1 VTQSRGDGLLKGGPC
16 QGSIAGWNLAGAVV
30 PVATPACGA
39 RLEPFSGKWIR
50 FVVKTRGARTKSADP
65 TSVETALAAV
75 RGNHDV
81 VEKLAYVP

>member
-1 VTQSRGDGLLKGGPC
+1 M
-16 QGSIAGWNLAGAVV
+16 QGFHAGWNVAGAVV
-30 PVATPACGA
+30 PVATPTCGA
-39 RLEPFSGKWIR
+39 RLEPFSAKWIKLA
-50 FVVKTRGARTKSADP
+50 VKTRGTRTKSADP